1 MEEQKQKARD
11 NQSFSARLSTD
22 TALYDELDESL
33 VSEFTGYDT
42 LQAESSVAAIAS
54 DGKWQD
60 VLSEG
65 QEGTII
71 TVKTPFYATM
81 GGQKGDFWCN

>member
-1 MEEQKQKARD
+1 MKKKDLPEPWKSRSRRQGITRVFLPD
-11 NQSFSARLSTD
+11 FSTD

-71 TVKTPFYATM
+71 T
-81 GGQKGDFWCN
+81 